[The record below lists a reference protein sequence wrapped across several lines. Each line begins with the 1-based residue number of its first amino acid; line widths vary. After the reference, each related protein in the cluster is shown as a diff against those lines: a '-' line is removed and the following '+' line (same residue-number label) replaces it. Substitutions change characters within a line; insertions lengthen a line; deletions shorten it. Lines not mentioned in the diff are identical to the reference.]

1 MKGDAPS
8 TVSAH
13 IVNGSMSGNLHPV
26 AGVHVRIVTTR
37 RDADILVAMQ
47 TVSLRVVST
56 QEATQAGFPHIAH
69 LQCNC
74 HMSPVLINQ
83 LSPCNQI
90 YQRETLL
97 NHCWKGVTCWLPIG
111 PFLAANDTFCLR
123 IENRDALVRFP
134 DLETLIERCCRKAQT
149 GWHFML
155 WTYLYNCN
163 RYNLGDANAMGPNA
177 PPSGSASSSQWT
189 PVMPQLGNA
198 TSGHPSRS
206 KCPSCKRTWPLP
218 EPHGGICPHCGVDVD
233 MSYW

>member
-47 TVSLRVVST
+47 IVSLRVVST

-90 YQRETLL
+90 NQRETL
-97 NHCWKGVTCWLPIG
+97 CWKGVTCWLPLG

-134 DLETLIERCCRKAQT
+134 DLETLTERCCRTAQT

-177 PPSGSASSSQWT
+177 PPSGSASSYLWT

-218 EPHGGICPHCGVDVD
+218 EPHGGICPDCGVDVD